1 MTDSEI
7 KAMLAEDA
15 RRRRSRRDS
24 YDPLQGEPGPGRVA
38 ATDPAGSRVYI
49 PEAMAADA
57 GYPDALADAAAW
69 DALRLRHDFPYW
81 CARCVRIKPKDG
93 YTDVPFVLN
102 APQRR
107 VLAELER
114 LRLAGRPIR
123 IILLKSRQWGGTT
136 LIQHYMA
143 WIQLVHRTS
152 WHSVIVSHL
161 KDASAGVRGMFDKI
175 VRDYPEE
182 HWPGGVQPLLKPYQR
197 ASSTWEIAG
206 RGCRIT
212 VGSIYNH
219 DFARGSDIAMAH
231 LTEVAFWRDTA
242 CYSPDDLIRAVSG
255 TVAML
260 PYTLV
265 AIESTANGVG
275 NYFHREWL
283 RCKEGRGD
291 KTAIFVPW
299 YQSVQCRLEPPLPA
313 EFAASLTAYEREL
326 WDERGLALDQ
336 IYWYRRKLAEY
347 QTHRSMMAEY
357 PTTDIEA
364 FTATASNVFPTAWVE
379 RLRAGCREP
388 GRGTIGPDGRW
399 EPDPAGDIDRWA
411 APEAGADYIVA
422 VDIGGRTDSADWS
435 VAAVMRTD
443 TALPEVVAQWRGHV
457 DHDILAD
464 IAARLATYYGEA
476 LLAVESNTLESSGD
490 GYGAY
495 ILERLAATY
504 PRLYMRGGG
513 ADGPLRPGF
522 HTNRRT
528 KEQVV
533 SGLIRAVRLGEYIER
548 DHRACDELLTYRTTP
563 EGRYQAMAG
572 CHDDI
577 LMTRAIALH
586 LLPAAAPTAPLRP
599 YLDSR
604 RW

>member
-1 MTDSEI
+1 M
-7 KAMLAEDA
+7 
-15 RRRRSRRDS
+15 
-24 YDPLQGEPGPGRVA
+24 
-38 ATDPAGSRVYI
+38 
-49 PEAMAADA
+49 
-57 GYPDALADAAAW
+57 
-69 DALRLRHDFPYW
+69 
-81 CARCVRIKPKDG
+81 
-93 YTDVPFVLN
+93 
-102 APQRR
+102 
-107 VLAELER
+107 
-114 LRLAGRPIR
+114 
-123 IILLKSRQWGGTT
+123 
-136 LIQHYMA
+136 
-143 WIQLVHRTS
+143 
-152 WHSVIVSHL
+152 SHL

-388 GRGTIGPDGRW
+388 GRGTICPDGRW

-411 APEAGADYIVA
+411 APETGADYIVA
-422 VDIGGRTDSADWS
+422 VDIADAPTRPTGRSRQSCAPTPPSP
-435 VAAVMRTD
+435 R
-443 TALPEVVAQWRGHV
+443 
-457 DHDILAD
+457 
-464 IAARLATYYGEA
+464 
-476 LLAVESNTLESSGD
+476 SSPSG
-490 GYGAY
+490 
-495 ILERLAATY
+495 AATSTTTSWPTSPPASPPTTARRCSPSSQTPSRAAATATAPTSWSGSS

>member
-1 MTDSEI
+1 ET
-7 KAMLAEDA
+7 
-15 RRRRSRRDS
+15 
-24 YDPLQGEPGPGRVA
+24 
-38 ATDPAGSRVYI
+38 
-49 PEAMAADA
+49 
-57 GYPDALADAAAW
+57 
-69 DALRLRHDFPYW
+69 
-81 CARCVRIKPKDG
+81 
-93 YTDVPFVLN
+93 
-102 APQRR
+102 
-107 VLAELER
+107 
-114 LRLAGRPIR
+114 
-123 IILLKSRQWGGTT
+123 
-136 LIQHYMA
+136 
-143 WIQLVHRTS
+143 
-152 WHSVIVSHL
+152 
-161 KDASAGVRGMFDKI
+161 
-175 VRDYPEE
+175 
-182 HWPGGVQPLLKPYQR
+182 
-197 ASSTWEIAG
+197 
-206 RGCRIT
+206 
-212 VGSIYNH
+212 
-219 DFARGSDIAMAH
+219 
-231 LTEVAFWRDTA
+231 
-242 CYSPDDLIRAVSG
+242 
-255 TVAML
+255 
-260 PYTLV
+260 
-265 AIESTANGVG
+265 
-275 NYFHREWL
+275 
-283 RCKEGRGD
+283 
-291 KTAIFVPW
+291 
-299 YQSVQCRLEPPLPA
+299 
-313 EFAASLTAYEREL
+313 
-326 WDERGLALDQ
+326 
-336 IYWYRRKLAEY
+336 
-347 QTHRSMMAEY
+347 
-357 PTTDIEA
+357 
-364 FTATASNVFPTAWVE
+364 
-379 RLRAGCREP
+379 
-388 GRGTIGPDGRW
+388 
-399 EPDPAGDIDRWA
+399 
-411 APEAGADYIVA
+411 GADYLVA

>member
-1 MTDSEI
+1 
-7 KAMLAEDA
+7 
-15 RRRRSRRDS
+15 
-24 YDPLQGEPGPGRVA
+24 
-38 ATDPAGSRVYI
+38 
-49 PEAMAADA
+49 
-57 GYPDALADAAAW
+57 
-69 DALRLRHDFPYW
+69 
-81 CARCVRIKPKDG
+81 
-93 YTDVPFVLN
+93 
-102 APQRR
+102 
-107 VLAELER
+107 
-114 LRLAGRPIR
+114 
-123 IILLKSRQWGGTT
+123 
-136 LIQHYMA
+136 
-143 WIQLVHRTS
+143 
-152 WHSVIVSHL
+152 
-161 KDASAGVRGMFDKI
+161 
-175 VRDYPEE
+175 
-182 HWPGGVQPLLKPYQR
+182 
-197 ASSTWEIAG
+197 
-206 RGCRIT
+206 
-212 VGSIYNH
+212 
-219 DFARGSDIAMAH
+219 
-231 LTEVAFWRDTA
+231 
-242 CYSPDDLIRAVSG
+242 
-255 TVAML
+255 
-260 PYTLV
+260 
-265 AIESTANGVG
+265 
-275 NYFHREWL
+275 
-283 RCKEGRGD
+283 
-291 KTAIFVPW
+291 
-299 YQSVQCRLEPPLPA
+299 
-313 EFAASLTAYEREL
+313 
-326 WDERGLALDQ
+326 
-336 IYWYRRKLAEY
+336 
-347 QTHRSMMAEY
+347 
-357 PTTDIEA
+357 
-364 FTATASNVFPTAWVE
+364 
-379 RLRAGCREP
+379 
-388 GRGTIGPDGRW
+388 GRW

-411 APEAGADYIVA
+411 APETGADYLVA